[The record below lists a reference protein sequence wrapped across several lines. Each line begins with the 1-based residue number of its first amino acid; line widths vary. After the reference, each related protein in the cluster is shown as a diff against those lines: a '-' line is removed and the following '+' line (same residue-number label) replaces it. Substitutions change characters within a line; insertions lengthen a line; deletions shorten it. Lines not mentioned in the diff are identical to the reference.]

1 MTRSRTSLLVVL
13 QSAFT
18 ILLAAC
24 DGSANSTSVLPTF
37 TPRGLPSPSPTAEG
51 VPFIPTLTPVP
62 LGQLPNALATYRFN
76 VALDDLGHRAQVT
89 QSVEVINPGPDTWDS
104 VLFQLPAAVQSGA
117 FILNSITVPDG
128 AAIANASYQQSGYQL
143 RIIVPGGVAPGAAA
157 TITINYGLAAPPI
170 ELSTRP
176 PTGNVGYGDTVLQFI
191 SWYPVLA
198 PYQPGLGWLRV
209 GEGTASPLPG
219 DPIFTEAA
227 NYELTVSTAS
237 NVTVVSGGPVSNA
250 NGRWKFALK
259 NARTIAFAASA
270 NYQSL
275 SQTESGVTVTSY
287 FLPEHAEAGK
297 AALNATAQSLALFN
311 DRFGSYPYATLNIA
325 ENTYFGSAAAGG
337 LVLHAGQGY
346 ADYNG
351 RPDSLLVATLPQAVS
366 RLWWGQVVSGDSFN
380 QPWLNE
386 AIPMYAE
393 YIFIESFYPDLKSWY
408 WDSRINYW
416 QPAGL
421 LGRPAS
427 GFKDTEDY
435 MRNLLRRGAQFVHG
449 LRSEIG
455 DDAFFAFL
463 QDYYRNGAYRTVNA
477 ADFFNAL
484 RRHTDSNLDGLLT
497 EYFIGQAMPTPA
509 PTLTPIPTDTPEG
522 PPLPTPIV
530 HIVQPGESL
539 TLIAQK
545 YGVTV
550 DAMVQANQLKNP
562 DAIYAGQKLVI
573 PTP

>member
-1 MTRSRTSLLVVL
+1 VTRSRTSLLVVL

-62 LGQLPNALATYRFN
+62 LGQLPNALTTYRFD
-76 VALDDLGHRAQVT
+76 VTLDYLGHRAQVT
-89 QSVEVINPGPDTWDS
+89 QSVEIINPGPDTWDS

-117 FILNSITVPDG
+117 FILNSITAPDG
-128 AAIANASYQQSGYQL
+128 DANVNTSYQQSGYQL
-143 RIIVPGGVAPGAAA
+143 RIIVPGGVVPGAAA
-157 TITINYGLAAPPI
+157 TITINYGLAAPPV

-176 PTGNVGYGDTVLQFI
+176 PTGNVGHGDTVIQFI

-198 PYQPGLGWLRV
+198 PYQPGLGWLNM
-209 GEGTASPLPG
+209 GEGAASPLPG
-219 DPIFTEAA
+219 DPVFTEAA
-227 NYELTVSTAS
+227 TYELTVSTAS

-259 NARTIAFAASA
+259 NARTIAFVASA

-287 FLPEHAEAGK
+287 FLPEHAEAGR

-427 GFKDTEDY
+427 NFKDTEDY
-435 MRNLLRRGAQFVHG
+435 LRNLLRRGAQFVHG

-497 EYFIGQAMPTPA
+497 EYFIGQTMPTPA
-509 PTLTPIPTDTPEG
+509 PTLTPIPTNTPEG
-522 PPLPTPIV
+522 PPPPTPTV
-530 HIVQPGESL
+530 HVVQPGESL

-550 DAMVQANQLKNP
+550 DAIVQANQLKNP

-573 PTP
+573 PAP